1 MEKLRKKIEIERE
14 EKVRS
19 ISKLKME
26 INSNFLGQ
34 LERKDR
40 DDDGE
45 IAKLKEKIKYH
56 ERKEKSYLLNI
67 EELNAELEKKK
78 NKISQLEKTR

>member
-1 MEKLRKKIEIERE
+1 MRKKIEQERE

-34 LERKDR
+34 LERKDK

-45 IAKLKEKIKYH
+45 INKLKEKIRYH

-67 EELNAELEKKK
+67 E
-78 NKISQLEKTR
+78 